1 MVYGDL
7 RRFRLFMNSYLSSIK
22 YRFRLLEM
30 VGDRLPKTA
39 YEMLLCLDR
48 NGKDCRASRI
58 REILCETG
66 FSFVWLQQ
74 GVGDKNSFRGV
85 VQRLDMFIQE
95 WSGAIR
101 DKDKYEIYGSF
112 KTIFEKEK
120 YISNIDVCCFRVA
133 VSQARFG
140 VLPLNNLHQYSV
152 LSLDRNC
159 ALSIMIL
166 ETDITSSF
174 LLLFFFVCGPQIF

>member
-1 MVYGDL
+1 
-7 RRFRLFMNSYLSSIK
+7 
-22 YRFRLLEM
+22 
-30 VGDRLPKTA
+30 
-39 YEMLLCLDR
+39 
-48 NGKDCRASRI
+48 
-58 REILCETG
+58 
-66 FSFVWLQQ
+66 
-74 GVGDKNSFRGV
+74 
-85 VQRLDMFIQE
+85 MFIQE

-120 YISNIDVCCFRVA
+120 YISNIDLYCFRVA

-159 ALSIMIL
+159 AISIMIL
-166 ETDITSSF
+166 ETDITFF
-174 LLLFFFVCGPQIF
+174 LLLF